1 MHASASIQIYYNC
14 CAIFIIAQGSV
25 AVTLLDPRANQS
37 GRAELNCSVCP
48 TLAPLFMWNFTQSG
62 GHDTETV
69 ANRKSTTLFQVHHN
83 NWTEEPNTPLGINNA
98 QWSDV
103 GVYKC
108 IASIN
113 GTLIE
118 AETSLDVLSEYN
130 IIQLVCYTN
139 ECCFQYKKKIL
150 YSSPK

>member
-1 MHASASIQIYYNC
+1 MLVLLSNYYC

-25 AVTLLDPRANQS
+25 AVTPLDPQANQS

-69 ANRKSTTLFQVHHN
+69 ANRSQPHSSKYSITTGQKSQTLS
-83 NWTEEPNTPLGINNA
+83 IINA

-113 GTLIE
+113 STLIE